1 MFTEFIYQNQFF
13 IQSNDNINKQTPEID
28 WIRQEEKKFIQICT
42 YYKYFFYF
50 FKKINLKKR

>member
-28 WIRQEEKKFIQICT
+28 WIRQEEKKIYT
-42 YYKYFFYF
+42 
-50 FKKINLKKR
+50 NLHIL